1 MTQKQIFLSKAQRA
15 EFTLSAELKA
25 ILIGLLL
32 GDLHM
37 RKPKLG
43 INPYL
48 VFLQGLIHKEYL
60 LHLYSLFESYC
71 RMGPTI
77 SNPSPDKRTGK
88 IYSIIY
94 FNSYSLPCFAE
105 LYELFYSSGKKVM
118 PANIADLLTP
128 LSLAY

>member
-1 MTQKQIFLSKAQRA
+1 MKKQFLTKAQRA

-32 GDLHM
+32 GDLYM
-37 RKPKLG
+37 RKQKLG

-71 RMGPTI
+71 RMVPTI
-77 SNPSPDKRTGK
+77 SNPSADKRTGK
-88 IYSIIY
+88 FYSIIY
-94 FNSYSLPCFAE
+94 FNSYSLPRE
-105 LYELFYSSGKKVM
+105 
-118 PANIADLLTP
+118 
-128 LSLAY
+128 